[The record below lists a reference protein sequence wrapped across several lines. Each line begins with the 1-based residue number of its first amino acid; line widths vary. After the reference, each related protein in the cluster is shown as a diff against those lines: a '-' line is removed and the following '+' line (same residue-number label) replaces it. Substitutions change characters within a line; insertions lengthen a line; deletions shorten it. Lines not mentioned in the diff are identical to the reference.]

1 MYLIDISTIDNNNMK
16 TFIFCM
22 AILSVCTVHQKANM
36 KEITK
41 NNMTV
46 KWEIEQ
52 GLIHFEMEAPTDG
65 WVAVGFNE
73 NSSLTGAYLLMGR
86 VKDREPEVV
95 EHYTSKPG
103 SYKPIVQY
111 GIASQISNI
120 SGTEKG
126 NFTRLKFSIPT
137 KAASKYHKELLIDS
151 KWTLLMAYSL
161 DDDFQHHSIM
171 RTSTDIKL

>member
-1 MYLIDISTIDNNNMK
+1 MK
-16 TFIFCM
+16 TLIICM
-22 AILSVCTVHQKANM
+22 AMLSVCQFHQKTNM

-52 GLIHFEMEAPTDG
+52 GLIYFEMEAITDG

-73 NSSLTGAYLLMGR
+73 NSSLIGTYLLMGR
-86 VKDREPEVV
+86 VKDGKPEIV

-103 SYKPIVQY
+103 SYKPIIQY
-111 GIASQISNI
+111 GIASQIKFI
-120 SGTEKG
+120 SGTEAG
-126 NFTRLKFSIPT
+126 NFTKLKFSIPVA
-137 KAASKYHKELLIDS
+137 AASKYHKELLTDS

-171 RTSTDIKL
+171 RTSVDIKL